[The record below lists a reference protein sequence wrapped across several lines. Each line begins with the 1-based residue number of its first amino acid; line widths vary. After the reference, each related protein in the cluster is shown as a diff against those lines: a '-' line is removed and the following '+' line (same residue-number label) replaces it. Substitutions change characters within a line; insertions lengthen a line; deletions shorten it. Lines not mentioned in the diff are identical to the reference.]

1 MEANFNTN
9 IDLNEIDNH
18 IQILEQCIEN
28 QIELEQTSVS
38 NEYEPQLLKMIKR
51 YRINKYQ
58 VELDMWREIKQIK
71 ER

>member
-38 NEYEPQLLKMIKR
+38 NKYEPQLLKMIKR